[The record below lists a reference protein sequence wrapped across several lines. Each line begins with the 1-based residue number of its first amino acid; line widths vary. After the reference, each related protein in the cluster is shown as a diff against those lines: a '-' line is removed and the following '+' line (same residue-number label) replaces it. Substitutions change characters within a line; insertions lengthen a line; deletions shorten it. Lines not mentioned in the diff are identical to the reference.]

1 MRIYDPII
9 TANRPNSFEFPKVYI
24 WVKKMSYFED
34 YLKIRRTLGLSELT
48 LNTEKESHE
57 RLWAFL
63 NYPENI
69 LAINKQNIIAYSEDL
84 VKQNLGPNTR
94 RKLLSNLRPFYV
106 FAVNEGWIYQSPM
119 SRITLPSRQQESPK
133 VLSFEQIKNLFDA
146 PDLNTFIGLRDR
158 TIMELMYSSALRRS
172 EILTLNA
179 SNFSEDYRCVTVL
192 GKGNKESVLPVGKI
206 AAHFLKFYIENVLPK
221 VVPQKNDPI
230 FISFNSKKSLK
241 PKYLYQTIRDY
252 GRKAQFKFDIGP
264 HVFRYSIATHLADN
278 GVDIRYIQEFLRH
291 ESPRTTTR
299 YIEQG
304 FKQLQSVHE
313 RTHPRGI

>member
-1 MRIYDPII
+1 
-9 TANRPNSFEFPKVYI
+9 
-24 WVKKMSYFED
+24 MSYFED

-133 VLSFEQIKNLFDA
+133 VLSFEQNRHRIRGYIVCTGT
-146 PDLNTFIGLRDR
+146 PTSH
-158 TIMELMYSSALRRS
+158 SSVQ
-172 EILTLNA
+172 I
-179 SNFSEDYRCVTVL
+179 
-192 GKGNKESVLPVGKI
+192 
-206 AAHFLKFYIENVLPK
+206 
-221 VVPQKNDPI
+221 
-230 FISFNSKKSLK
+230 
-241 PKYLYQTIRDY
+241 
-252 GRKAQFKFDIGP
+252 
-264 HVFRYSIATHLADN
+264 
-278 GVDIRYIQEFLRH
+278 
-291 ESPRTTTR
+291 
-299 YIEQG
+299 
-304 FKQLQSVHE
+304 
-313 RTHPRGI
+313 